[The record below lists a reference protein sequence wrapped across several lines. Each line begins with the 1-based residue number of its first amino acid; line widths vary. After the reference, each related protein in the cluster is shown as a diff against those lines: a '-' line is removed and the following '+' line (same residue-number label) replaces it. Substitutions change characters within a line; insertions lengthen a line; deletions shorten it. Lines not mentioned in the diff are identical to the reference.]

1 MDDAKNFVLG
11 IFQTVK
17 ERFGNPL
24 ISAFVIAWVVW
35 NFRLLLVLI
44 GSGEGGWQAKIT
56 YIDTKLMVHWW
67 HWVVHGTLVPLV
79 AALLWIYVL
88 PPLLRRVAAHHE
100 KHTNL
105 TREAL
110 FQISGTRTL
119 SEEEASEMRSVMLRQ
134 RAEWR
139 KDKLETKQSL
149 EDYERTISEKLAQ
162 VETLE
167 HQIQAQREELEHLKA
182 PPPRQ
187 KAHLFDQEPEQVAR
201 ILGFRFLFAPTAEP
215 PLILFHDKPIQWPW
229 NPSPEQTFDL
239 PEGATMRG
247 QLSEESMLA
256 MFVLAANVNSGSQMS
271 RSGWT
276 SRLTGHGISRTSEQ
290 IQTLYQHGFLSGT
303 FAEPRMTSEGLH
315 FAKWL
320 RGIGFHL
327 AGEPRPGSG
336 RLVFTERT

>member
-44 GSGEGGWQAKIT
+44 GSGDGGWQAKIT

-139 KDKLETKQSL
+139 RDKLETKQSL

-167 HQIQAQREELEHLKA
+167 NEIQAQREELEHLKA

-187 KAHLFDQEPEQVAR
+187 KASFFDKEPAEVAQ
-201 ILGFRFLFAPTAEP
+201 ILGIHFLAQPGGEP
-215 PLILFHDKPIQWPW
+215 PLILFYEKSIQWPW
-229 NPSPEQTFDL
+229 NPSPEQAFDL
-239 PEGATMRG
+239 PEAATMRG

-256 MFVLAANVNSGSQMS
+256 MFVLSANVKPGTQMS
-271 RSGWT
+271 RANWT
-276 SRLTGHGISRTSEQ
+276 ASLTGQGIARTGEQ
-290 IQTLYQHGFLSGT
+290 IQTLYQHGFLSGAS
-303 FAEPRMTSEGLH
+303 AEPRLTSEGIR

-320 RGIGFHL
+320 GDIGFHHAAAPNPARVKL
-327 AGEPRPGSG
+327 I
-336 RLVFTERT
+336 FTDRN